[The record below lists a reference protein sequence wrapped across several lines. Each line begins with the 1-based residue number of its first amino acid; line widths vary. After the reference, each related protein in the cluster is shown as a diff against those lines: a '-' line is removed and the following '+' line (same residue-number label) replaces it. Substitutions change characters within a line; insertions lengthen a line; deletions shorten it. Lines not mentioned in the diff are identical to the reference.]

1 MDEEQ
6 MAAAQARLDA
16 IEPGQ
21 WWSDDAADVYA
32 ANLSDPE
39 DPYFILGSCNSSSK
53 RFTENATF
61 IAHAPD
67 DLRAALAALR
77 RIWAVYLDDESGGC
91 WDVVDRW
98 VLIRALTD
106 CEPSVSRGVVYPDP
120 TENKYKHEH
129 TLRLDKKYWMCICGY
144 SILADLEGADTNG

>member
-1 MDEEQ
+1 MDEHG
-6 MAAAQARLDA
+6 MSAAQFRLDTVRDN
-16 IEPGQ
+16 PGGFL
-21 WWSDDAADVYA
+21 AE
-32 ANLSDPE
+32 L
-39 DPYFILGSCNSSSK
+39 I
-53 RFTENATF
+53 
-61 IAHAPD
+61 APD
-67 DLRAALAALR
+67 LRDALAALR